1 MSLKSIVDGFA
12 GRRIVV
18 LGDLAVD
25 SYVETRPLRL
35 SREAPV
41 LILRYQ
47 RRRYVPGCAANTVMN
62 LRALG
67 ADVVPIGIVGDDEA
81 GQALMEVFRVAGVPT
96 SGLVVAGTS
105 VVKVRLM
112 SGDPSR
118 PQQQLVRVDME
129 PEDGFSEEAMLE
141 LIARA
146 GVAEGAEGVVV
157 SDYDYG
163 AASPGLLRAV
173 QGAARTAVV
182 SVDSRLR
189 IGDFT
194 ADLLTPNEWEAVQW
208 LGRPI
213 RNAEEAAE
221 TAIQLR
227 EKTGSKSVLLT
238 RGNAGMVL
246 VDGDVHH
253 LPISGSEDIVD
264 VSGAGDTVVAAATLS
279 LAAGASY
286 LEAAQLANYA
296 AGVTVM
302 KSGAATVSPDE
313 LRSVIAN
320 G

>member
-1 MSLKSIVDGFA
+1 M
-12 GRRIVV
+12 

-194 ADLLTPNEWEAVQW
+194 ADLLTPNEWEAAKW

>member
-12 GRRIVV
+12 GRRVVV

-25 SYVETRPLRL
+25 SYVETQPSRL

-47 RRRYVPGCAANTVMN
+47 SRRYVPGCAANTVMN

-67 ADVVPIGIVGDDEA
+67 AEVVPIGIVGDDEA
-81 GQALMEVFRVAGVPT
+81 GHALMELFRVAGVPT

-129 PEDGFSEEAMLE
+129 PEDGFSDEAMLE

-173 QGAARTAVV
+173 RGAAHTAVV

-189 IGDFT
+189 IGDFS
-194 ADLLTPNEWEAVQW
+194 ADLLTPNEWEATQW

-227 EKTGSKSVLLT
+227 ERTGSKSVLLT
-238 RGNAGMVL
+238 LGNAGMVL
-246 VDGDVHH
+246 ADGDVHH

-264 VSGAGDTVVAAATLS
+264 VSGAGDTVVAAATMS
-279 LAAGASY
+279 LVAGASY
-286 LEAAQLANYA
+286 LEAAKLANYA
-296 AGVTVM
+296 AGLTVM

-313 LRSVIAN
+313 LRSAIAN

>member
-12 GRRIVV
+12 GRRVVV

-25 SYVETRPLRL
+25 SYVETQPSRL

-47 RRRYVPGCAANTVMN
+47 SRRYVPGCAANTVMN

-81 GQALMEVFRVAGVPT
+81 GHALMELFRVAGVPT

-129 PEDGFSEEAMLE
+129 PEGGFSEEAMLE

-173 QGAARTAVV
+173 QGAAQNAVV

-189 IGDFT
+189 IGDFN
-194 ADLLTPNEWEAVQW
+194 ADLLTPNEWEAAQW

-213 RNAEEAAE
+213 RNAAEAAE
-221 TAIQLR
+221 TATRLR

-246 VDGDVHH
+246 ADGDVHH

-279 LAAGASY
+279 LASGASY

-313 LRSVIAN
+313 LRSAIAN